1 MIELIFKMRKNII
14 YLAQKS
20 AKDVDDPIKVGYSLI
35 SLLDVIKKYKTSQP
49 SLKISEPIIVG
60 TK

>member
-1 MIELIFKMRKNII
+1 
-14 YLAQKS
+14 
-20 AKDVDDPIKVGYSLI
+20 VGYSLI